1 MDIEKIRENLLNG
14 TVQGYLTINNVEYVL
29 VNKVH
34 YSEALA
40 ELDSVAPD
48 SIQPEPPALSEVEG
62 GEFTKKYTEK
72 EILLSYEGRCICD
85 KQELGGGYCGSC
97 SIEIHREQLNN
108 PKSWVHSSMQHW
120 LEAVNP
126 KPTYE
131 QLQAEIDRLEAR
143 NRVKQGLLEVTE
155 NMLNKERAEKKQ
167 QAERIGK
174 LEKELKNNKPQIEDD
189 MC

>member
-62 GEFTKKYTEK
+62 EEFVGKAKQF
-72 EILLSYEGRCICD
+72 IIHNIAVEGID
-85 KQELGGGYCGSC
+85 YSNYQELSDYFKKCHSLILEAC
-97 SIEIHREQLNN
+97 DTIDQLN
-108 PKSWVHSSMQHW
+108 S
-120 LEAVNP
+120 
-126 KPTYE
+126 
-131 QLQAEIDRLEAR
+131 
-143 NRVKQGLLEVTE
+143 
-155 NMLNKERAEKKQ
+155 ER
-167 QAERIGK
+167 
-174 LEKELKNNKPQIEDD
+174 
-189 MC
+189 